1 MPNLDAL
8 KTRVERAER
17 NLDAARAARDAESR
31 SLIEMW
37 RQIRDRYEA
46 QEREIEEYRV
56 RVAELEDAHDEMVG
70 MVEALLEAVEKTA
83 GRAGDD
89 TVSKI
94 TGHAEALIEGRPV
107 ADDWSEPPAPSQL
120 DAALTD
126 IEVREP
132 RARRDIRD
140 LVSRVT
146 EARRA
151 ALPDAEAESRELE
164 DIRAELEQI
173 GHRMNA
179 RAANGR

>member
-31 SLIEMW
+31 SLVEMW
-37 RQIRDRYEA
+37 RQIRTRYET
-46 QEREIEEYRV
+46 QEREIEAYRA
-56 RVAELEDAHDEMVG
+56 RVAALEDAHDEMVG
-70 MVEALLEAVEKTA
+70 MVEALLEAVETTA

-89 TVSKI
+89 TVPKI
-94 TGHAEALIEGRPV
+94 TGHAEALLEGRPV
-107 ADDWSEPPAPSQL
+107 ADEWSDLPAPAEA
-120 DAALTD
+120 DAAPPD
-126 IEVREP
+126 VEVREP
-132 RARRDIRD
+132 RARPDIRD

-151 ALPDAEAESRELE
+151 ALPEAETETRELE

-173 GHRMNA
+173 GERMNA
-179 RAANGR
+179 RAAGGR